1 MPAVAINTTGGS
13 LSAGTNYNLLI
24 YGVVRNTSWNFAI
37 GQPVY
42 VGLSGE
48 VTTTMPSSAPDCVQ
62 VIGRTISP
70 DSIIFNPS
78 PDFVVLK

>member
-1 MPAVAINTTGGS
+1 
-13 LSAGTNYNLLI
+13 
-24 YGVVRNTSWNFAI
+24 VVRNTSWNFAI